1 MPFGRNVYEVNTV
14 DKYEYK
20 VRADEIKSLIAEGD
34 YAEAVK
40 IADTIDWRRVKS
52 VMMLCTISDLYKIN
66 RRYEDSRDIL
76 LLAYERHTGGRLI
89 VYSLCELSIKLGEF
103 VQAVEYYKEFVQL
116 APKDSGRYILQYKL
130 YEAQEVSLEERIEVL
145 EELKKHDYRE
155 KWAYELAYLYH
166 RVGLASK
173 CVEECDEMALWFG
186 EGRYVMKA
194 LELKMLHEPL
204 TQEQQ
209 IKYELMKLNN
219 GSVEPEYVTEQRAV
233 QEEAAQTEAEEEG
246 FSLEENIMAED
257 TQEIPGGEL
266 DIQVKTVDVSQYNTI
281 NLQRELAESMREILE
296 DTQAEEVVNEDE
308 MDQTR
313 VFEPVEGLDSDFV
326 LQETLEAQDEAA
338 ARAYEEMQEAE
349 ELQMSEEMQSAAEQ
363 ELYLRQDTDEMQL
376 ITDADLM
383 QESAEEELFEETAGE
398 TAGEA
403 ASGTAAQLNLEKT
416 QIYEPIK
423 GFDHPITQAEEPVV
437 QAAREE
443 AEGKSMQSQS
453 EGSEEVFF
461 GNTSEVN
468 VEEVVSELAQKN
480 ASKNPFTPILAV
492 DPKDMPMNIG
502 MQDEV
507 PMPVA
512 SPDPAISNTGIIRT
526 FNKPSGYD
534 NMLSQEYDGQIS
546 LVVPEQEKIEKQIT
560 GQISIEDVMA
570 EWERMKQE
578 NERKRMEEIRKRVQQ
593 QTDTLF
599 ADFDESTKTGL
610 LEQLEKNMVAAAL
623 KEEKERAVSGR
634 PRVVKVADI
643 EKAEVVKRAA
653 QAAAVAAAEY
663 EEELAEEAEDYVEE
677 MAEEVADLQEEFA
690 DEAEEI
696 VDSVPEAAE
705 EEFEEIAEAEEI
717 EETAD
722 EESEAEEIDFEI
734 PEIVYEEDSEEEAEE
749 SDASAEDEEDVS
761 VEESASEESV
771 QAEVSG
777 QEDDSVKAAE
787 VTGEEETEEVIE
799 AAEADEEAAKAAET
813 AEVAETKALKAEA
826 ATHEEVDSKYTA
838 REMTD
843 AEREQFAPFIHHKKT
858 RRQIVEAIDNI
869 SMASYTGNVII
880 TGEEGTGTTAL
891 AKLLVKEI
899 QLSDDNF
906 SGKVAKISGVT
917 MNKKDVEATLDKL
930 SGGALI
936 IEDATGMK
944 KNTVTQLLK
953 ELNQE
958 EKGLVVMMEDSKA
971 SMEEFLVKYPELASV
986 FNLRVDV
993 EALDDQTLVKYAKK
1007 YAYDQEYTI
1016 DDLGVLALHTRIA
1029 DMQTSDH
1036 EVTLAEIEELV
1047 DEAIYY
1053 ADRKT
1058 PKHFFDVLFGKRYDE
1073 EDMIILREK
1082 DFMHY

>member
-1 MPFGRNVYEVNTV
+1 M

-20 VRADEIKSLIAEGD
+20 VRADEIKALIAEGD

-103 VQAVEYYKEFVQL
+103 VQAVEYYKEFIQL

-166 RVGLASK
+166 RVGLATK
-173 CVEECDEMALWFG
+173 CVEECDQMALWFG

-194 LELKMLHEPL
+194 YELKMLHEPL
-204 TQEQQ
+204 TEEQQ

-219 GSVEPEYVTEQRAV
+219 GSLQPEYVAEQKAV
-233 QEEAAQTEAEEEG
+233 QEEAAETEASEEG
-246 FSLEENIMAED
+246 FSLEENIMSED
-257 TQEIPGGEL
+257 TQEIPGKEL
-266 DIQVKTVDVSQYNTI
+266 DIHVKTVDVSQYNTI
-281 NLQRELAESMREILE
+281 NLQRELAESMKEILE
-296 DTQAEEVVNEDE
+296 DVQAEGVTEEDE
-308 MDQTR
+308 IDQTR
-313 VFEPVEGLDSDFV
+313 VFEPIEGLDGKAV
-326 LQETLEAQDEAA
+326 HDEI
-338 ARAYEEMQEAE
+338 EEMQEEAEALAYEEAQLAE
-349 ELQMSEEMQSAAEQ
+349 EEETQQEEP

-383 QESAEEELFEETAGE
+383 QGEEAPEEELYEETE
-398 TAGEA
+398 EE
-403 ASGTAAQLNLEKT
+403 SSQEDSQLQLEKT
-416 QIYEPIK
+416 QIYEPVK
-423 GFDHPITQAEEPVV
+423 VAE
-437 QAAREE
+437 
-443 AEGKSMQSQS
+443 
-453 EGSEEVFF
+453 EEVFF
-461 GNTSEVN
+461 GDTAEVN
-468 VEEVVSELAQKN
+468 VEEVVSELIQKN
-480 ASKNPFTPILAV
+480 ANRTPFVPVGMA
-492 DPKDMPMNIG
+492 DPKDMG
-502 MQDEV
+502 MVAQETKI
-507 PMPVA
+507 PVA
-512 SPDPAISNTGIIRT
+512 SPDPAISNTGVIRT

-560 GQISIEDVMA
+560 GQLSIEDIMA

-578 NERKRMEEIRKRVQQ
+578 NERKRMEEIRRRVQQ

-610 LEQLEKNMVAAAL
+610 LEELEKNMLAAAL
-623 KEEKERAVSGR
+623 KEEKQRAASGR

-643 EKAEVVKRAA
+643 EKAEAEKKAAAAALAA
-653 QAAAVAAAEY
+653 QQAYEEAYGEELLTE
-663 EEELAEEAEDYVEE
+663 EEELELQAETEDYS
-677 MAEEVADLQEEFA
+677 A
-690 DEAEEI
+690 
-696 VDSVPEAAE
+696 
-705 EEFEEIAEAEEI
+705 EEFEEEEFIEEAEQDDAIEEETFEVEDEDDSYEEDLEEI
-717 EETAD
+717 EEI
-722 EESEAEEIDFEI
+722 AET
-734 PEIVYEEDSEEEAEE
+734 SEAEE
-749 SDASAEDEEDVS
+749 SDESVESAEEDIPMEEVADESEDFEEAEEVS
-761 VEESASEESV
+761 EEESEEEEEIG
-771 QAEVSG
+771 A
-777 QEDDSVKAAE
+777 
-787 VTGEEETEEVIE
+787 TGEWEAVTVEETEAPEDTEDIENAEDKQETSEKTADKKAEKKTKTEVPAE
-799 AAEADEEAAKAAET
+799 EADA
-813 AEVAETKALKAEA
+813 
-826 ATHEEVDSKYTA
+826 KYTA

-843 AEREQFAPFIHHKKT
+843 AEREQFAPFIHHKRT
-858 RRQIVEAIDNI
+858 RKQIVEAIDNI

-906 SGKVAKISGVT
+906 SGKVAKISGTT
-917 MNKKDVEATLDKL
+917 MNKKDVQATLDKL
-930 SGGALI
+930 SNGALI
-936 IEDATGMK
+936 IEDASGMK
-944 KNTVTQLLK
+944 KATVSQLVK
-953 ELNQE
+953 EMNQE
-958 EKGLVVMMEDSKA
+958 EKGLVVMLEDTKAAMADFME
-971 SMEEFLVKYPELASV
+971 KYPELAQV

-1007 YAYDQEYTI
+1007 YAYDQEYSI
-1016 DDLGVLALHTRIA
+1016 DELGTLALHTRIA

-1058 PKHFFDVLFGKRYDE
+1058 PKHFFDLLFGKRYDD
-1073 EDMIILREK
+1073 EDMIVLREK